1 MLRFIVLIFIALTQI
16 QAFVYETYPLYR
28 DSRFMRMGGAN
39 VGLGGSGTSV
49 FSNPAGLS
57 KMRVEDGAE
66 VKLINL
72 SVSTNSD
79 AIELIQDGL
88 DVQDID
94 DENEQTL
101 AAIDVIDKHLGENNH
116 FEVSNFSYI
125 AKKLKNK
132 NINFSIGALTSLNL
146 DFVAHRGFATNG
158 VIDIQG
164 LIVGGIVA
172 GMSYV
177 YTNKIAFGGGVKY
190 LKYGSMQE
198 NFTIGKLLEH
208 KDDLDTY
215 LQDEALKDGYSLVFD
230 LGTMYKLKNGI
241 QVGFSALNLGGIG
254 KKDHITYIP
263 ETYNLGLGYIKKY
276 KKKFLKELRAGID
289 YVDLTNEYNRDDK
302 MENLR
307 GGLELLIW
315 NNTLTTFSTS
325 VGFYKG
331 EYTAGFSARL
341 TVVEISFTT
350 YAEEVGHYLG
360 QQTDRRY
367 LVNVTIGW

>member
-1 MLRFIVLIFIALTQI
+1 
-16 QAFVYETYPLYR
+16 
-28 DSRFMRMGGAN
+28 
-39 VGLGGSGTSV
+39 
-49 FSNPAGLS
+49 
-57 KMRVEDGAE
+57 MRVEDGAE

-72 SVSTNSD
+72 SISTNSD
-79 AIELIQDGL
+79 AIDLIQDGL

-94 DENEQTL
+94 DKNEQTL
-101 AAIDVIDKHLGENNH
+101 ATIDLINKHLGENNH

-132 NINFSIGALTSLNL
+132 NVNFSIGALTSLNL

-158 VIDIQG
+158 VIDVQG
-164 LIVGGIVA
+164 IIVGGIVA

>member
-1 MLRFIVLIFIALTQI
+1 MLKLIFLIFIAITQI

-177 YTNKIAFGGGVKY
+177 YTNKIAFGGGIKY

-208 KDDLDTY
+208 KNDLDTY

-254 KKDHITYIP
+254 EKNHITYIP

-276 KKKFLKELRAGID
+276 KKKFLKEIRAGID

-341 TVVEISFTT
+341 AVVEIGFTT

-367 LVNVTIGW
+367 LVNITIGW

>member
-1 MLRFIVLIFIALTQI
+1 MLKLIFLIFIAITQI

-39 VGLGGSGTSV
+39 IGLGGSGTSV

-177 YTNKIAFGGGVKY
+177 YTNKIAFGGGIKY

-254 KKDHITYIP
+254 EKNHITYIP

-367 LVNVTIGW
+367 LINITIGW

>member
-1 MLRFIVLIFIALTQI
+1 MLRFIVLIFLALTQI

-39 VGLGGSGTSV
+39 VGLGGYGTSV

-72 SVSTNSD
+72 SISTNSD

-164 LIVGGIVA
+164 MIVGGVVA
-172 GMSYV
+172 GMSYM
-177 YTNKIAFGGGVKY
+177 YSNKIAFGSGVKY

-208 KDDLDTY
+208 KNDLDTY
-215 LQDEALKDGYSLVFD
+215 LEDEALKDGYSLVFD

-254 KKDHITYIP
+254 KKNHLTYIP
-263 ETYNLGLGYIKKY
+263 ETYNLGLGYVKKY
-276 KKKFLKELRAGID
+276 KKRFLKELRAGVD

-341 TVVEISFTT
+341 TVVEIGFTT

-360 QQTDRRY
+360 QETDRRY

>member
-39 VGLGGSGTSV
+39 VGLGGYGTAV

-72 SVSTNSD
+72 SISTNSD

-88 DVQDID
+88 DVKDID
-94 DENEQTL
+94 DKNEQTL
-101 AAIDVIDKHLGENNH
+101 ATIDLINKHLGENNH

-132 NINFSIGALTSLNL
+132 NVNFSIGALTSLNL

-158 VIDIQG
+158 VIDVQG
-164 LIVGGIVA
+164 IIVGGIVA

-215 LQDEALKDGYSLVFD
+215 LQDEALKNGYSLVFD

>member
-1 MLRFIVLIFIALTQI
+1 MLKLIFLIFIAITQI

-177 YTNKIAFGGGVKY
+177 YTNKIAFGGGIKY

-254 KKDHITYIP
+254 EKNHITYIP

-276 KKKFLKELRAGID
+276 KKKFLKEIRAGID

-341 TVVEISFTT
+341 AVVEIGFTT

-367 LVNVTIGW
+367 LVNITIGW

>member
-1 MLRFIVLIFIALTQI
+1 MLKFFILIFIALTQI

-39 VGLGGSGTSV
+39 VGLGGYGTAV

-72 SVSTNSD
+72 SISTNSD

-88 DVQDID
+88 DVKDID
-94 DENEQTL
+94 DKNEQTL
-101 AAIDVIDKHLGENNH
+101 ATINLINKHLGENNH

-132 NINFSIGALTSLNL
+132 NVNFSIGALTSLNL

-158 VIDIQG
+158 VIDVQG
-164 LIVGGIVA
+164 IIVGGIVA

>member
-1 MLRFIVLIFIALTQI
+1 MLKLIFLIFIAITQI

-39 VGLGGSGTSV
+39 IGLGGSGTSV

-177 YTNKIAFGGGVKY
+177 YTNKIAFGGGIKY

-215 LQDEALKDGYSLVFD
+215 LEDEALKDGYSLVFD

-254 KKDHITYIP
+254 EKNHITYIP

-276 KKKFLKELRAGID
+276 KKKFLKEIRAGID

-341 TVVEISFTT
+341 AVVEIGFTT

-367 LVNVTIGW
+367 LVNITIGW

>member
-1 MLRFIVLIFIALTQI
+1 MLKFIFLIFIAIIQI
-16 QAFVYETYPLYR
+16 QAFVYESYPLYR

-39 VGLGGSGTSV
+39 VGLGGYGTSV
-49 FSNPAGLS
+49 FSNPAGIS

-72 SVSTNSD
+72 SISTNSD

-88 DVQDID
+88 DIQDIN

-101 AAIDVIDKHLGENNH
+101 AAFDVMNKHLGENNH

-132 NINFSIGALTSLNL
+132 NINWSIGALTSINL
-146 DFVAHRGFATNG
+146 DFVTHRGFATNG

-164 LIVGGIVA
+164 LIVGGVVA
-172 GMSYV
+172 GMSYN
-177 YTNKIAFGGGVKY
+177 YTNKITFGGGVKY
-190 LKYGSMQE
+190 LKYGVMQE

-215 LQDEALKDGYSLVFD
+215 LEDEALKDGYSLVFD
-230 LGTMYKLKNGI
+230 IGTMYKLKNGI
-241 QVGFSALNLGGIG
+241 QVGISALNLGGIG
-254 KKDHITYIP
+254 DENKIAYIP

-276 KKKFLKELRAGID
+276 DKMFLKEIRIGLD
-289 YVDLTNEYNRDDK
+289 YVDLTNEYDRDDK

>member
-1 MLRFIVLIFIALTQI
+1 MLKFIFLIFIAIIQI
-16 QAFVYETYPLYR
+16 QAFVYESYPLYR

-39 VGLGGSGTSV
+39 VGLGGYGTSV
-49 FSNPAGLS
+49 FSNPAGIS

-72 SVSTNSD
+72 SISTNSD

-88 DVQDID
+88 DIQDIN

-101 AAIDVIDKHLGENNH
+101 AAFDVMNKHLGENNH

-146 DFVAHRGFATNG
+146 DFVTHRGFATNG

-164 LIVGGIVA
+164 LIVGGVVA
-172 GMSYV
+172 GMSYN
-177 YTNKIAFGGGVKY
+177 YTNKITFGGGVKY
-190 LKYGSMQE
+190 LKYGVMQE

-215 LQDEALKDGYSLVFD
+215 LEDEALKDGYSLVFD
-230 LGTMYKLKNGI
+230 IGTMYKLKNGI
-241 QVGFSALNLGGIG
+241 QVGISALNLGGIG
-254 KKDHITYIP
+254 DENKIAYIP

-276 KKKFLKELRAGID
+276 DKMFLKEIRIGLD
-289 YVDLTNEYNRDDK
+289 YVDLTNEYDRDDK

-341 TVVEISFTT
+341 TVVEIGFTT

>member
-1 MLRFIVLIFIALTQI
+1 MLKFFILIFIALTQI

-28 DSRFMRMGGAN
+28 DSHFMQMGGAN
-39 VGLGGSGTSV
+39 VGLGGYGTAV

-72 SVSTNSD
+72 SISTNSD

-88 DVQDID
+88 DVKDID
-94 DENEQTL
+94 DKNEQTL
-101 AAIDVIDKHLGENNH
+101 ATINLINKHLGENNH

-132 NINFSIGALTSLNL
+132 NVNFSIGALTSLNL

-158 VIDIQG
+158 VIDVQG
-164 LIVGGIVA
+164 IIVGGIVA

-208 KDDLDTY
+208 KDDLNTY